1 MKSWTRSG
9 QMPDMDIIII
19 GAGIGGLTTAL
30 SLHAAGIPTTIYES
44 AREIRE
50 LGVGINLLPHA
61 VRELTEL
68 NLLDSLRAEAVETS
82 ELNYFNKFGQL
93 IWNEPRG
100 LAAGYR
106 WPQFSIHRG
115 RLQAILLQAVQE
127 RLGEDRIVTGHHLA
141 GFEELADGRIE
152 ATFVDRQSGEVLKNR
167 IADAT
172 IAADGIHSKA
182 RSILYP
188 HEGMPIWNGAVL
200 WRGITDSAPFL
211 TGRSMFMAGHEN
223 QKFVCYPIS
232 NKHFQ
237 AGRSLTNWIAELKFP
252 PGPLPE
258 REDWSREG
266 DFADFLP
273 QFESWQFD
281 WLDIPSIIRAGQ
293 HAFEFPM
300 VDRDPV
306 ESWAFGS
313 IVLLG
318 DAAHPMYP
326 IGSNGAS
333 QGILDARVLARELS
347 RSKDPV
353 SAFRS
358 YDTERRPP
366 VSKIVIANRGN
377 GPEQVMQMAEELAPE
392 GFDHIDNVIP
402 HEKLAEIANRYK
414 QVAGFQKDALN
425 ERQSLSV
432 GV

>member
-1 MKSWTRSG
+1 
-9 QMPDMDIIII
+9 MDIIII

-44 AREIRE
+44 AQEIRE

-68 NLLDSLRAEAVETS
+68 DLLDTLTAEAVETS
-82 ELNYFNKFGQL
+82 ELNYFNKVGQL

-100 LAAGYR
+100 LAAGYH

-115 RLQAILLQAVQE
+115 RLQKILLQAVQE
-127 RLGEDRIVTGHHLA
+127 RLGKGSVVTGHHLA

-152 ATFVDRQSGEVLKNR
+152 ASFVDRQSGDPLPSR
-167 IADAT
+167 TADAV

-182 RSILYP
+182 RAVFYP
-188 HEGMPIWNGAVL
+188 DEGMPIWNGAIL
-200 WRGITDSAPFL
+200 WRGITDGAPFL
-211 TGRSMFMAGHEN
+211 TGQSMFMAGHES

-232 NKHFQ
+232 NNYFQ
-237 AGRSLTNWIAELKFP
+237 AGRSLTNWIAELRFP

-258 REDWSREG
+258 REDWNREG
-266 DFADFLP
+266 DLADFLP

-281 WLDIPSIIRAGQ
+281 WLDIPAMIRSGQ

-306 ESWAFGS
+306 ASWAFGPIS
-313 IVLLG
+313 LLG

-333 QGILDARVLARELS
+333 QGVLDARVLARELS
-347 RSKDPV
+347 QKKDPV
-353 SAFRS
+353 AAFKA
-358 YDTERRPP
+358 YDAERRPP
-366 VSKIVIANRGN
+366 VSKIVLANRGN
-377 GPEQVMQMAEELAPE
+377 GPEQVMQMAEELAPN
-392 GFDHIDNVIP
+392 GFDNINDVIP
-402 HEKLAEIANRYK
+402 QNKLAEIANRYK
-414 QVAGFQKDALN
+414 QVAGFQKDVLN

-432 GV
+432 ES